1 MRVRHLVALEKMI
14 DSETAWSAKDMQP
27 RFAPIYPKTKPIRA
41 GWVWKSA
48 RCKVE
53 EQNYI
58 LLAECNP
65 PRDNW
70 KAMLICELQDGW
82 SVVGRF
88 EFHGSHPGLHFHCD
102 CDRSGRETGAKS
114 IDNLSR
120 IPSANSFHRRL
131 NAWTENAFWEAAKS
145 FFRISDKQGV
155 LGL

>member
-1 MRVRHLVALEKMI
+1 MRVRQLIAANKSIE
-14 DSETAWSAKDMQP
+14 SETAWSSKDLQH
-27 RFAPIYPKTKPIRA
+27 RHAPVYPKTKPIRA

-48 RCKVE
+48 RCAAGV
-53 EQNYI
+53 QNYI

-70 KAMLICELQDGW
+70 KAMLILETPTGW

-102 CDRSGRETGAKS
+102 CDRSGEEPGAKS
-114 IDNLSR
+114 IDNLER
-120 IPSANSFHRRL
+120 IPRAKSFHRRSS
-131 NAWTENAFWEAAKS
+131 AWTENSFWDAAKK
-145 FFRISDKQGV
+145 FFRIQDQRGL